1 VSHQSTA
8 TMALNKVKTQAA
20 DGLSTVTYSGDGILA
35 DREASGYGGQLTISS
50 TVTIFSLVR

>member
-1 VSHQSTA
+1 
-8 TMALNKVKTQAA
+8 MALNKVKTQAA